1 MGRLVRNLKRLILII
16 CALVCIAPRLVAN
29 GNLPKSIRIY
39 PEVEGFW
46 FLDGFLDFGCE
57 VTYIN
62 GGKRRTAGY
71 LNGNLPWKELVCQ
84 SDQAIFH
91 GDRMIVDLF
100 KVRQN
105 NNTLVVNVHMRDFTI
120 CKSTY
125 EIKIPPL
132 QSLRV
137 IVPDP
142 QKARYG
148 SVIEPYVSLSWAN
161 GVSYTYK
168 CSDPKSMI
176 PRDSVEL
183 FFNSTRVFD
192 GKVHLPAF
200 NMLESHTFS
209 LSALW
214 SGKPWLYDIQV
225 YPYRGKEHAVW
236 KFETV
241 NGADARKQSPA
252 PKGMDGAEGFHGLPG
267 SDAEEVTLKL
277 YMRDD
282 KKKLIVEATNGTSAF
297 RKEFSPDEFSL
308 ELIVRGGNG
317 GDGGKGGEG
326 GSAPFDNP
334 SGAGIGGKGGSGGR
348 GGKGAVVSITAS
360 PESESF
366 IPCIIV
372 DNADGAS
379 GKPGKGGRGGQFS
392 SGYGVPTLLDLLFPT
407 RNYDG
412 DPGENY

>member
-1 MGRLVRNLKRLILII
+1 
-16 CALVCIAPRLVAN
+16 
-29 GNLPKSIRIY
+29 
-39 PEVEGFW
+39 
-46 FLDGFLDFGCE
+46 
-57 VTYIN
+57 
-62 GGKRRTAGY
+62 
-71 LNGNLPWKELVCQ
+71 
-84 SDQAIFH
+84 
-91 GDRMIVDLF
+91 
-100 KVRQN
+100 
-105 NNTLVVNVHMRDFTI
+105 
-120 CKSTY
+120 
-125 EIKIPPL
+125 
-132 QSLRV
+132 
-137 IVPDP
+137 
-142 QKARYG
+142 
-148 SVIEPYVSLSWAN
+148 
-161 GVSYTYK
+161 
-168 CSDPKSMI
+168 
-176 PRDSVEL
+176 
-183 FFNSTRVFD
+183 
-192 GKVHLPAF
+192 
-200 NMLESHTFS
+200 
-209 LSALW
+209 
-214 SGKPWLYDIQV
+214 
-225 YPYRGKEHAVW
+225 
-236 KFETV
+236 
-241 NGADARKQSPA
+241 
-252 PKGMDGAEGFHGLPG
+252 MDGAEGFHGLPG

-308 ELIVRGGNG
+308 EVIARGGNG